1 MPYLK
6 GMPEQTPTEKKPQS
20 QGKFLAK
27 SDWPKSTR
35 DSIKMI
41 LNLIINFFPF

>member
-1 MPYLK
+1 MSELI
-6 GMPEQTPTEKKPQS
+6 TTKKNPQS
-20 QGKFLAK
+20 KGEFLAK
-27 SDWPKSTR
+27 SDYPKNTW